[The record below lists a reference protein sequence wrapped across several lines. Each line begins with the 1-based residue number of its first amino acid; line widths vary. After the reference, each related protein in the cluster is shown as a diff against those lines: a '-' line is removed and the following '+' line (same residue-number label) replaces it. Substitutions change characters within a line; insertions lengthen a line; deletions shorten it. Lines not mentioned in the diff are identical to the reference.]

1 MKKNVVIRLTLLIL
15 VVALSALVFFACEP
29 TASGDGNIN
38 VLPDN
43 TQTDTVKFTVTFIFN
58 DGVTSNYSI
67 SGIASGSTV
76 KPDSKVSAPT
86 RKGYDFIGWYETKEL
101 FNKWDFSKDVVTSN
115 VNLYA
120 GWELSN
126 PVFIDDDNFSFSSNE
141 ITYNVGSATANIDL
155 SKKITLEHSNY
166 EFAFFYDEEC
176 SMPVGNLNEAA
187 FSLEHGDNVFF
198 MEIYDNGK
206 NVLYSYKFNVYRQM
220 QYVVTFIGL
229 NGEKL
234 GTMGVDDG
242 DTLSEAYDLTVT
254 GYTVKWKNESGVDF
268 AFGKGGTPVKESIS
282 LYAYTVVNQY
292 LAKLN
297 ADGGTVS
304 TSTVQ
309 VVFGENYVLPSPVKA
324 GSSFIGWYT
333 EGGEQVT
340 GANSVSIAVWHFGRD
355 VTLIAKWKD
364 IQYAVRT
371 VTEVDGNIVEQNTI
385 GAVYGQNCAFDAHK
399 KYNPETDV
407 EEYNEYGF
415 VIDDE
420 KCQIYAFDGWYLGS
434 MKLSQDRHYV
444 YNNVINDVTIIEKWR
459 TINVWHGLGD
469 KDDVLATVS
478 ENLTFAANENIN
490 YGDSVDIQI
499 TCKCKEHTFIGWEGV
514 EVTQKSDES
523 TVFTINTDV
532 DVDARW
538 QKYAVIV
545 KAYVD
550 DVETTNL
557 ISNINGQ
564 DRSIFVYPEYVSST
578 NDVFV
583 EALNNQEYTFVG
595 WYDNNDAKISGDQ
608 SFESSLVMP
617 IGDLVIKGKW
627 VTTELILNVESE
639 AQKGT
644 ASAIINDNVVGA
656 EFEFDVKV
664 KTGYTFVGITAND
677 VYSDSFY
684 LSEETVDYVANYVIT
699 PIRVFANFYDAGAV
713 KYCIND
719 HGQKYASTYGEE
731 AIFDGNSLGDVIS
744 LTAESYNGYVW
755 LGWYEEISGN
765 MNLLTT
771 SHDYSLTVGES
782 NRNLHAS
789 WKAVNGSYKTT
800 GFGYNKQN
808 VVNGAMVA
816 EGMYYE
822 YVNGGYEITQDV
834 RFSRDKVYYIR
845 AVAPGAG
852 EQKITSTTS
861 IDGNFYLTL
870 TATLNKGYRFDGW
883 YDADGNWVSYNLV
896 ANVLLATAES
906 EYFAYYTHIENDYVI
921 KAGVFNQPA
930 NAGMVGVYAYKEGNS
945 VGNFTE
951 YCILAVNT
959 TKTEFNNLEYRG
971 YDFYRLCEATQED
984 IDEITA
990 ITDVVD
996 LEIYREPTF
1005 SDEDKFSSKD
1015 GFSKYFRINVNE
1027 IGDTNKYYYAIW
1039 HNHASTNG
1047 YYESVELSNSN
1058 TNAGKIYYFAN
1069 EGKITLVAEPN
1080 NGYTFCG
1087 WMDNNGDIRSSNLV
1101 FNTNS
1106 ECLGEKFTAQWRM
1119 VNGAS
1124 GLYIVKPNNEEAGNF
1139 VITAVDNIDYVNIN
1153 FESTTNDGYQFLGWY
1168 ADGKLIT
1175 SNDSFEIIVVSDG
1188 EGGYKHTLSIKD
1200 DTTGET
1206 QEVSDFEYFN
1216 FEIRWKELDA
1226 KIIVESIGDVKVNGY
1241 VSSDGNTYY
1250 TVSVES
1256 DSYFEKDG
1264 LAWYGDYYF
1273 NGWYNENN
1281 EKIKDIG
1288 NQLQFTLS
1296 AKDFEKYGYYYK
1308 ASWTEIQKE
1317 LVVNV
1322 DSSTDGSSYSRY
1334 FVTKLD
1340 GGGYE
1345 ITLQAFPEKNY
1356 IFEGWYN
1363 VDPITGNAGEVK
1375 SYDTNH
1381 TYVVSEG
1388 TERIDVRGFY
1398 NKITVENRFAL
1409 TTELI
1414 GGIDASQTKDT
1425 AGAPYV
1431 LGYKSGA
1438 NIYNYTL
1445 HANPS
1450 NGYQFIGWYNTVE
1463 ERIDSTDAEY
1473 EIVGLVSLLSGG
1485 YEARY
1490 QPMATEIS
1498 LPNFKLVTDYPN
1510 NVRYYAYDTTWNDA
1524 TTTVVR
1530 FDVDVPNGY
1539 YYEIV
1544 NDLGETLVSLE
1555 NNPYSCITD
1564 NANRTF
1570 YVNFRHYGYDLGKN
1584 ITYYEQVDKISIKYN
1599 GYVVESEEKD
1609 FLGNAYFIE
1618 KWVATS
1624 TFENEE
1630 YEFIGWY
1637 DSEGNL
1643 LGIQDEYVFSAF
1655 TSDSELQARFGYYKL
1670 DFDTND
1676 KDAGDLSAKDY
1687 DVTVTFD
1694 INNEN
1699 INPAN
1704 IGGIVPNQVLN
1715 VNDIV
1720 EYPTNYVNNVK
1731 VKEYL
1736 FAGWYDNAECQGEP
1750 YDFTAVISSDIN
1762 LYAKWIKLSDVNAT
1776 DNDVL
1781 TYDGVEKQV
1790 NATITKKSLYFVS
1803 LIDGY
1808 YYLFVRTATSGKTID
1823 IAINGNK
1830 YQISTLLFGNEGIRI
1845 PVEKGRI
1852 YEIEISA
1859 TQSNEDLVTFKLYG
1873 DIPEAG
1879 GERKNTLAYGLT
1891 LDATAKAYNG
1901 YTFEGWFVNGVLVS
1915 GVKEIEIDPQDSDR
1929 KVYIYDK
1936 KVSITADTF
1945 AEYADEEG
1953 TITLYAKWSKYE
1965 AEIIQTNYDAGT
1977 VSCAYVIADDEKFKG
1992 ADAWLFTAIA
2002 INSYVFRG
2010 WYLYDEAN
2018 HVEVLKSE
2026 LTQYTHVIEGKDITI
2041 VARWEYIGGDATEYT
2056 ITYIVGGNAYNSPK
2070 NVDRFYSTNITPI
2083 TLYAPSRTYE
2093 VDGIVGYYIFEGW
2106 YTDQAFE
2113 NEVETINPNTVT
2125 GDIRL
2130 YAKWGKPVCAIEIK
2144 QDARG
2149 QYVEFGE
2156 YPQTLVTDQA
2166 EIAGISDQISVDGYY
2181 HGIANG
2187 KKYAKVTVTKVIVLG
2202 DKQYQVGDYYFR
2214 VEPVR
2219 WNVISK
2225 DGKIALIESDIVLD
2239 TYFYNLTTSQET
2251 INGKTVY
2258 ANNWEHSDLRS
2269 FLNGTF
2275 MQNCFNELE
2284 RNLISLYLTQVS
2296 NASNKGDVNYS
2307 NAENYPWSIQNNT
2320 EDYLFAMSYSEKT
2333 DESIGYQNLGYASD
2347 EQRQAIGS
2355 DYCVFKSVD
2364 GYYDE
2369 VDGVYYAS
2377 YWLRS
2382 PTGVGTHAYTV
2393 NGNGAIMKGE
2403 SVSSANCG
2411 IRPVIYISVED

>member
-234 GTMGVDDG
+234 GTIGVDDG

-304 TSTVQ
+304 SSTVQ

-333 EGGEQVT
+333 ESGEQVT
-340 GANSVSIAVWHFGRD
+340 GANAVSIAVWHFGRD

-364 IQYAVRT
+364 IQYSVRT

-399 KYNPETDV
+399 KYNPETDD
-407 EEYNEYGF
+407 EEYEEYGF

-420 KCQIYAFDGWYLGS
+420 KCQIYAFDGWYLGG

-444 YNNVINDVTIIEKWR
+444 YNNVINDVTIIERWKI
-459 TINVWHGLGD
+459 INVWHGLGD
-469 KDDVLATVS
+469 KDDVQATVS
-478 ENLTFAANENIN
+478 ENVIFAANENID
-490 YGDSVDIQI
+490 YGDSADVQI

-514 EVTQKSDES
+514 EATEKSDES
-523 TVFTINTDV
+523 TIFTIGTDV
-532 DVDARW
+532 DVDAQW
-538 QKYAVIV
+538 HKYAVVV
-545 KAYVD
+545 KTFVDNVVVNGLTTIIDGEETSIYTYPAYVSA
-550 DVETTNL
+550 N
-557 ISNINGQ
+557 
-564 DRSIFVYPEYVSST
+564 

-583 EALNNQEYTFVG
+583 QAINNQEYTFVG
-595 WYDNNDAKISGDQ
+595 WYDGNDVKISDNQ
-608 SFESSLVMP
+608 SFESRLVMP
-617 IGDLVIKGKW
+617 IGDLEVNGKW
-627 VTTELILNVESE
+627 VTTASIIDVESLE
-639 AQKGT
+639 QNGT
-644 ASAIINDNVVGA
+644 ARAVILENVVGA
-656 EFEFDVKV
+656 EFTFDVKV
-664 KTGYTFVGITAND
+664 KTGYTFVGITADGIYVNNFYISED
-677 VYSDSFY
+677 V
-684 LSEETVDYVANYVIT
+684 VDYVANYVVT
-699 PIRVFANFYDAGAV
+699 PIKVFANNYDAGAV
-713 KYCIND
+713 KYCINE
-719 HGQKYASTYGEE
+719 HGEKHASTYGEE
-731 AIFDGNSLGDVIS
+731 AVFDGNSLGDVIS
-744 LTAESYNGYVW
+744 LTAESYDGYVW
-755 LGWYEEISGN
+755 LGWYEEVSGN
-765 MNLLTT
+765 RSLITT
-771 SHDYSLTVGES
+771 SHNYSLIVTES
-782 NRNLHAS
+782 SRNLYAS
-789 WKAVNGSYKTT
+789 WRNVESSYKVT
-800 GFGYNKQN
+800 GFGYNKQK
-808 VVNGAMVA
+808 VTSDVSVDKGL
-816 EGMYYE
+816 YYE
-822 YVNGGYEITQDV
+822 YVNGEYALTQDDK
-834 RFSRDKVYYIR
+834 FSSSKSYYIR
-845 AVAPGAG
+845 AVAQGAG
-852 EQKITSTTS
+852 EQKVTASIS
-861 IDGNFYLTL
+861 IDGSSYLTL
-870 TATLNKGYRFDGW
+870 EATLNKGYRFDGW
-883 YDADGNWVSYNLV
+883 YDANGNWISYKLETS
-896 ANVLLATAES
+896 VLLATASS
-906 EYFAYYTHIENDYVI
+906 EYFAYYTNIEDDYVV
-921 KAGVFNQPA
+921 KAGVFDQPTG
-930 NAGMVGVYAYKEGNS
+930 AGTIGVYAYKEGNS
-945 VGNFTE
+945 AGNFTE
-951 YCILAVNT
+951 YCVLAVNT
-959 TKTEFNNLEYRG
+959 TKTEFKNLEYRG
-971 YDFYRLCEATQED
+971 YDFKCLYEATQS
-984 IDEITA
+984 EIEKIEG

-996 LEIYREPTF
+996 LEAYPKSTF
-1005 SDEDKFSSKD
+1005 SDEDKFLSED
-1015 GFSKYFRINVNE
+1015 GFTKYFRINVDQ
-1027 IGDTNKYYYAIW
+1027 IAGTNKYYYAVW
-1039 HNHASTNG
+1039 NNHTSTDG
-1047 YYESVELSNSN
+1047 YYKSVELFNSN
-1058 TNAGKIYYFAN
+1058 TSAGKIYYLADN
-1069 EGKITLVAEPN
+1069 GKVTLVAEPN
-1080 NGYTFCG
+1080 NGYIFCG
-1087 WMDNNGDIRSSNLV
+1087 WNANDNSINNSNLV
-1101 FNTNS
+1101 FNTGS
-1106 ECLGEKFTAQWRM
+1106 EGLGKKYTAEWKM
-1119 VNGAS
+1119 VNGEA
-1124 GLYIVKPNNEEAGNF
+1124 GLYIVRPNIENAGEYK
-1139 VITAVDNIDYVNIN
+1139 ITGIVEDTKTSIYFD
-1153 FESTTNDGYQFLGWY
+1153 STTNNGYQFLGWY
-1168 ADGKLIT
+1168 AHDRLIT
-1175 SNDSFEIIVVSDG
+1175 TQNNFKIDISFDAENEEYKYTLNVVNPVTS
-1188 EGGYKHTLSIKD
+1188 EE
-1200 DTTGET
+1200 ET
-1206 QEVSDFEYFN
+1206 IDNFEYFD
-1216 FEIRWKELDA
+1216 FSIKWKKIDA
-1226 KIIVESIGDVKVNGY
+1226 KIVVESIGAVEIKGY
-1241 VSSDGNTYY
+1241 VGVDNKTYY
-1250 TVSVES
+1250 TVRVSS
-1256 DSYFEKDG
+1256 DEYFEKDG

-1281 EKIKDIG
+1281 EKIEGIG
-1288 NQLQFTLS
+1288 DQLQFTLS
-1296 AKDFEKYGYYYK
+1296 ADDFKEKGYYYK
-1308 ASWTEIQKE
+1308 ASWVERQQT
-1317 LVVNV
+1317 LNVNV
-1322 DSSTDGSSYSRY
+1322 YNTTGGDSFTRY
-1334 FVTKLD
+1334 FITQVD
-1340 GGGYE
+1340 GGSYE
-1345 ITLQAFPEKNY
+1345 ITLQAFLEKNCVFNGWRDVDANAIISYNTNYSY
-1356 IFEGWYN
+1356 IVPKNTARINVEG
-1363 VDPITGNAGEVK
+1363 IF
-1375 SYDTNH
+1375 DTIQEDEF
-1381 TYVVSEG
+1381 T
-1388 TERIDVRGFY
+1388 I
-1398 NKITVENRFAL
+1398 
-1409 TTELI
+1409 TTELKGSNSVYAKQNAGDPYILGYKTDSNTYKCTLYANPGSGYHFLGWDNI
-1414 GGIDASQTKDT
+1414 GLETVVTESTAIEYSVEKT
-1425 AGAPYV
+1425 AGAIT
-1431 LGYKSGA
+1431 GKYK
-1438 NIYNYTL
+1438 
-1445 HANPS
+1445 
-1450 NGYQFIGWYNTVE
+1450 
-1463 ERIDSTDAEY
+1463 
-1473 EIVGLVSLLSGG
+1473 
-1485 YEARY
+1485 ARY
-1490 QPMATEIS
+1490 QSIDSRES
-1498 LPNFKLVTDYPN
+1498 LPNFKLVTNYPQF
-1510 NVRYYAYDTTWNDA
+1510 VKYYAYDTIVGEEK
-1524 TTTVVR
+1524 TTFIR
-1530 FDVDVPNGY
+1530 FDIDVPNGY

-1544 NDLGETLVSLE
+1544 NDLGETIPSLE
-1555 NNPYSCITD
+1555 NNPYSCITN
-1564 NANRTF
+1564 NANRAF
-1570 YVNFRHYGYDLGKN
+1570 YVNFRHYGFDLGQN
-1584 ITYYEQVDKISIKYN
+1584 ITYNEQVDKISIKYN
-1599 GYVVESEEKD
+1599 GYVAENEVKD
-1609 FLGNAYFIE
+1609 FLGNTYFVE
-1618 KWVATS
+1618 KWAATS
-1624 TFENEE
+1624 TFEDAE

-1637 DSEGNL
+1637 DNEGNL
-1643 LGIQDEYVFSAF
+1643 LGVQDEYVFSAF

-1676 KDAGDLSAKDY
+1676 GDAGDLSTKDY

-1731 VKEYL
+1731 IKEYL

-1823 IAINGNK
+1823 ITINGNK
-1830 YQISTLLFGNEGIRI
+1830 YQISTLLFSNEGIRI

-1891 LDATAKAYNG
+1891 LDANAKAYNG
-1901 YTFEGWFVNGVLVS
+1901 YTFEGWFINGVLVS
-1915 GVKEIEIDPQDSDR
+1915 GVKEIEIDPQDPDR

-1936 KVSITADTF
+1936 KVLITADTF

-2002 INSYVFRG
+2002 INGYVFRG

-2056 ITYIVGGNAYNSPK
+2056 ITYIVGGDAHNSPK

-2083 TLYAPSRTYE
+2083 TLYAPSRAYE
-2093 VDGIVGYYIFEGW
+2093 VDGIIGYYIFEGW

-2113 NEVETINPNTVT
+2113 NKVETINPSTVT
-2125 GDIRL
+2125 EDIRL
-2130 YAKWGKPVCAIEIK
+2130 YAKWGKPVCALDIK

-2156 YPQTLVTDQA
+2156 YPQTLVTDQT
-2166 EIAGISDQISVDGYY
+2166 EIAGISDQVSTDGYY

-2187 KKYAKVTVTKVIVLG
+2187 KKYAKVTITKTLVLG
-2202 DKQYQVGDYYFR
+2202 DKQYQTGDYYFR

-2225 DGKIALIESDIVLD
+2225 DGKIALIESDVVID
-2239 TYFYNLTTSQET
+2239 TYFYNLTTSQENV
-2251 INGKTVY
+2251 NGKTVY
-2258 ANNWEHSDLRS
+2258 ANNWEYSDLRS
-2269 FLNGTF
+2269 FLNGAF

-2307 NAENYPWSIQNNT
+2307 NAENYPWSLQNNT
-2320 EDYLFAMSYSEKT
+2320 EDYIFAMSYSEKT
-2333 DESIGYQNLGYASD
+2333 DESLGYQSLGYASD
-2347 EQRQAIGS
+2347 EQRQAVGS
-2355 DYCVFKSVD
+2355 DYCIFKSVD

-2393 NGNGAIMKGE
+2393 DGNGAIMKGD
-2403 SVSSANCG
+2403 SVSTTNCG
-2411 IRPVIYISVED
+2411 VRPVIYINIEN